1 MSQGNVVSGKDI
13 DWILISALPFP
24 SCVTP
29 DKSPDLGVSQ
39 LLIWKSRNAEYLPHG
54 TFERLNGIVH
64 VKCWSQCLVHSGC
77 ISIGIALA
85 AALRC

>member
-1 MSQGNVVSGKDI
+1 MTS
-13 DWILISALPFP
+13 
-24 SCVTP
+24 

-64 VKCWSQCLVHSGC
+64 VKCWSQCLMHSGC

>member
-1 MSQGNVVSGKDI
+1 MT
-13 DWILISALPFP
+13 L
-24 SCVTP
+24 

-39 LLIWKSRNAEYLPHG
+39 LLIWKSRNAEHLPHG
-54 TFERLNGIVH
+54 TVERLNGIVH
-64 VKCWSQCLVHSGC
+64 IKCWSQGLVHSGC